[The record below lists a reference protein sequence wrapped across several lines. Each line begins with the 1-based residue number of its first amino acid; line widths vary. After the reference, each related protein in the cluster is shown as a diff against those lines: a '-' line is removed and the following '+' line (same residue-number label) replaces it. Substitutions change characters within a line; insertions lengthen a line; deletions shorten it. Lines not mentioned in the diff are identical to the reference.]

1 MRLLKLLC
9 HDLLL
14 SSLGLFGNS
23 VSTDLEEIIDL
34 LEPLNLLKAA
44 FNFSEL
50 FELHFLGG
58 NPPLGISHRLMPLG
72 HGDSDSKS
80 VSEHLMLFFNE
91 IIVSLHL
98 LL

>member
-1 MRLLKLLC
+1 MLKLLC
-9 HDLLL
+9 HDLFLGP
-14 SSLGLFGNS
+14 LGLIGDP
-23 VSTDLEEIIDL
+23 VSTDLEEIIYL
-34 LEPLNLLKAA
+34 LEPLNLLEAA

-58 NPPLGISHRLMPLG
+58 NPPLSISHGLLPLR

-80 VSEHLMLFFNE
+80 VSEHLMLFLNE